1 MKQYLFSFLAALHV
15 LTASASFGE
24 CTSQIREY
32 IANSGGNKEAA
43 IAHTRKLVADSK
55 TNQSNAFW
63 KQPKSYRQE
72 MFAALDEEARELISS
87 IRSCTDSDL
96 ASITPKAKASQ
107 SGSAASN
114 CPAKIV
120 VVDTG
125 RDYYGMHDLN
135 SYELVS
141 TNPISIRANSGT
153 RFLNSLPGSPAGDQW
168 GEGTLLTDINSV
180 LTKQREVLDSD
191 QKRISSC
198 SQGCCDSAASL
209 CSMKRDNQARMVE
222 WLQCVAKGSSMS
234 SGSAVAAST
243 DTAITQAGPNVGNA
257 SEVIGQ
263 RSNRKNAFNPG
274 DAQTPSSQSAS
285 SGRAGKNESR
295 ATAYASKDAT
305 HCVEVVPKGFKGCT
319 YSRCLHNACG
329 LEKISVWWKGGGG
342 GGGLVDLAPGRNW
355 PVNSIFDNGEAVN
368 FAACSWDKSAP
379 HGPQRNPC
387 HY

>member
-1 MKQYLFSFLAALHV
+1 MKRLLTVSLIAIVACGFSSKAF
-15 LTASASFGE
+15 SE
-24 CTSQIREY
+24 CGQIIKE
-32 IANSGGNKEAA
+32 IIQNSGGNREAA
-43 IAHTRKLVADSK
+43 IAETRKSVVFHKNNKSGP
-55 TNQSNAFW
+55 FW
-63 KQPKSYRQE
+63 TKPKNKMEREE
-72 MFAALDEEARELISS
+72 MFAALEENANEI
-87 IRSCTDSDL
+87 IKGIQSCTDSDL

-135 SYELVS
+135 SYEIVS

-153 RFLNSLPGSPAGDQW
+153 RFLNSLPGSPAGDHW

-234 SGSAVAAST
+234 SGSAVAANSGSSS
-243 DTAITQAGPNVGNA
+243 TQARPNVGNA

-263 RSNRKNAFNPG
+263 RSNRKNAFN
-274 DAQTPSSQSAS
+274 SSS
-285 SGRAGKNESR
+285 
-295 ATAYASKDAT
+295 
-305 HCVEVVPKGFKGCT
+305 
-319 YSRCLHNACG
+319 
-329 LEKISVWWKGGGG
+329 
-342 GGGLVDLAPGRNW
+342 
-355 PVNSIFDNGEAVN
+355 
-368 FAACSWDKSAP
+368 P
-379 HGPQRNPC
+379 HGDSARNQSGSSDGECKNGDPSC
-387 HY
+387 AIRGCNRSGGKAITYRNTAGCGVVSCRFADTKYDWSSVYNNIPGSGCAGSTK

>member
-1 MKQYLFSFLAALHV
+1 
-15 LTASASFGE
+15 
-24 CTSQIREY
+24 
-32 IANSGGNKEAA
+32 
-43 IAHTRKLVADSK
+43 
-55 TNQSNAFW
+55 
-63 KQPKSYRQE
+63 
-72 MFAALDEEARELISS
+72 
-87 IRSCTDSDL
+87 
-96 ASITPKAKASQ
+96 
-107 SGSAASN
+107 
-114 CPAKIV
+114 
-120 VVDTG
+120 
-125 RDYYGMHDLN
+125 
-135 SYELVS
+135 
-141 TNPISIRANSGT
+141 
-153 RFLNSLPGSPAGDQW
+153 
-168 GEGTLLTDINSV
+168 
-180 LTKQREVLDSD
+180 
-191 QKRISSC
+191 
-198 SQGCCDSAASL
+198 
-209 CSMKRDNQARMVE
+209 MKRDNQARMVE

-243 DTAITQAGPNVGNA
+243 DTAITQSGPKVGNA

-263 RSNRKNAFNPG
+263 RPNRKNAFNPG
-274 DAQTPSSQSAS
+274 DTQTPSSQSAS

-295 ATAYASKDAT
+295 ANAYASKDAT